1 MQKIQKPL
9 VWEFTPYAFE
19 YVRLVPDDGLVLEH
33 LQHNLQALKELV
45 GALSEEKLCTP
56 CAEGEWTIKEIL
68 VHVTD
73 TERIFV
79 YRALRFAR
87 NDATPLLGFEQDGYV
102 AASGANE
109 RDLEDILAELSTVRA
124 ATIALFNS
132 LTEEA
137 LDRSGLSGGNKL
149 SVRSALYIIAGHELH
164 HVKSIK
170 ENYLGF
176 S

>member
-45 GALSEEKLCTP
+45 GGLSEEKLCTP

-68 VHVTD
+68 VHIID
-73 TERIFV
+73 TERIFT

-87 NDATPLLGFEQDGYV
+87 NDATPLSGFDQDGYA
-102 AASGANE
+102 AASEANE
-109 RDLEDILAELSTVRA
+109 RNLEEILTELSVVRA
-124 ATIALFNS
+124 ATIAFFSS
-132 LTEEA
+132 LKEEA
-137 LDRSGLSGGNKL
+137 LERSGLSGVNKL

-164 HVKSIK
+164 HVKSMK
-170 ENYLGF
+170 ENY
-176 S
+176 